1 MIDRIFL
8 SHPRAVGESYAEHA
22 VTAAGFGAAMV
33 VGGLACIVHAV
44 VPVLFVRTAS
54 DTVKRLYAR
63 MLSRQPAFQQ
73 RPPAFTEP
81 EWQLEY
87 EI

>member
-1 MIDRIFL
+1 MIERYFL
-8 SHPRAVGESYAEHA
+8 AHPRSVGESYAEHA
-22 VTAAGFGAAMV
+22 HTAARFGAIMV

-44 VPVLFVRTAS
+44 LPTVFMRTAS
-54 DTVKRLYAR
+54 DRVKQLYGE
-63 MLSRQPAFQQ
+63 MLARQPAFTE
-73 RPPAFTEP
+73 RKPAYEEP